1 MHWTCSWEAETWDER
16 RKEQSSYISAG
27 QTLNTKGRPTYGLLS
42 LKANDKVWPLLEK
55 SLQPPAKVASLEKRT
70 VSLLLSIYL
79 LKPNTCRD
87 DHSDAVIR
95 WESGESGMWRQ
106 AGSGTGKVFSPLG
119 RRAGNSQPSLQ
130 HRSPRLIPRAA
141 MHLQETGD
149 TSKHSPWK
157 PKVSRRLPTDT
168 VCFFPTLYSLC

>member
-1 MHWTCSWEAETWDER
+1 MLLRSRDLGWERER
-16 RKEQSSYISAG
+16 AVKLHQGWPNTSSKRK
-27 QTLNTKGRPTYGLLS
+27 TYVWPS
-42 LKANDKVWPLLEK
+42 FSKANDKVWPLLEK
-55 SLQPPAKVASLEKRT
+55 TLLSLQQLAKATALEKRT

-87 DHSDAVIR
+87 DRWDAVIQ
-95 WESGESGMWRQ
+95 WESGESGMWGQ
-106 AGSGTGKVFSPLG
+106 AGSGTGKVFSPSG

-130 HRSPRLIPRAA
+130 HRSHRLTPRAA

-157 PKVSRRLPTDT
+157 PEVSKRLPTVT
-168 VCFFPTLYSLC
+168 VCFFPPLHSLC